1 MNGGSLLGFSDVTVI
16 YYSDCIAIN
25 RTRKVSLIGQVDLI
39 LKALFSRKTDY
50 SELALYFILIAEK

>member
-1 MNGGSLLGFSDVTVI
+1 MLGFSDVTVI